1 MAFDESTLRARVLAR
16 PAADEPRLAYAEAL
30 EARGEVTGTFV
41 RTSLELARLASDVGV
56 WETELETRARL
67 FARWAEANG
76 PSHERFVARVGDRRI
91 TPVFR
96 RGFVEGLDV
105 PDPSV
110 LYGALERLGDD
121 LRLVRHLTIR
131 AGLVDEVI
139 SLLGMFRDV
148 VSLELG
154 GNVLSSPGLAE
165 MLFSSDP
172 MARLRRLV
180 VGRGSRIEGAT
191 RALAKRA
198 LPRLETL
205 DLSCSGIGDVGAK
218 ALAQARWTKSLRGL
232 RMTDAVL
239 GPDGIGAL
247 VAAPH
252 GWDRLSTLDLGGNP
266 LGGEGVTRLRPLRAP
281 LVVVSLPAVEADSE
295 SLKRLLEGRTFAAR
309 RLSRL
314 SIDFAPIGDSLAEVI
329 GKKSRTLRS
338 LSASSCSVGEKGV
351 VALLD
356 LLEQSD
362 PEPTSAGERAAR
374 KVKTKASAEGAG
386 PASKRWNVSPLQ
398 ALDLSANPLGSLGLE
413 HLADSYWAEKLVSLD
428 VAFVPNANQ
437 ASKLYLSRSLGARV
451 RFGRDELASREAREA
466 DELPA
471 AAFLD
476 ADAFAAF
483 DD

>member
-1 MAFDESTLRARVLAR
+1 MPFDESTLRARVLAR
-16 PAADEPRLAYAEAL
+16 PAADEPRLAYADAL
-30 EARGEVTGTFV
+30 EARGDVTGTFV
-41 RTSLELARLASDVGV
+41 RTSIDLSRLASDVGT
-56 WETELETRARL
+56 WETELEARAEL
-67 FARWAEANG
+67 FARWTGVNG
-76 PSHERFVARVGDRRI
+76 PSYERFVTRVGDARI
-91 TPVFR
+91 NPVFR

-121 LRLVRHLTIR
+121 LRLVRHLTVR

-180 VGRGSRIEGAT
+180 VGRGSRIEGGV

-205 DLSCSGIGDVGAK
+205 DLSCSGAGDVGAK

-232 RMTDAVL
+232 RMADAVL
-239 GPDGIGAL
+239 GPDGVGAL

-252 GWDRLSTLDLGGNP
+252 GWERLSTLELGGNP
-266 LGGEGVTRLRPLRAP
+266 LGADGVACLRPLKAP
-281 LVVVSLPAVEADSE
+281 LVVVSLPAVEADAE

-309 RLSRL
+309 RLARL
-314 SIDFAPIGDSLAEVI
+314 SIDFAPIGDSLAVVL

-338 LSASSCSVGEKGV
+338 LSASSCGMGERGL

-362 PEPTSAGERAAR
+362 AEPSSDGERAAPAT
-374 KVKTKASAEGAG
+374 KTKAASPRGG
-386 PASKRWNVSPLQ
+386 RSSKRWNVSPLQ

-413 HLADSYWAEKLVSLD
+413 HLADSYWAEKLVSLE
-428 VAFVPNANQ
+428 VSFVPNANK
-437 ASKLYLSRSLGARV
+437 ASKHYLSRSLGSRV
-451 RFGRDELASREAREA
+451 RFGRDELAGRESRET
-466 DELPA
+466 DERPA
-471 AAFLD
+471 GAFLD
-476 ADAFAAF
+476 ADAFSAF